1 VLVFCITYTII
12 AKGVYM
18 LELVFLGT
26 AASAPSIQRSLP
38 AQVVIHQDERF
49 LVDCGEGTQR
59 QILRSGI
66 GFRRLERVLLTHG
79 HLDHIL
85 GLGGLISTFAR
96 WEAVDQIK
104 IFGGRRALDRVHDLL
119 FGVVLRGARPPVP
132 VELVDIHPGVLLE
145 SEEFEV
151 RAFPVQHRGAGCMGY
166 RFEEKPRRPFLPE
179 KAEALGVPA
188 GPVRRDLVNG
198 EAITLENG
206 RVVNPDDV
214 LGPPRPGVSIAIT
227 GDTGRIDTLVDEV
240 QGVDLLVCESTFLA
254 RDREMAQR
262 FGHLTGEQAARLAAE
277 AGVRMLALN
286 HLSQRYRIREILA
299 ECKPIFENTYAAR
312 DFDRFRI
319 TRETITLSN
328 RQLDDDESLIEQ
340 IGAIDA
346 ADL

>member
-1 VLVFCITYTII
+1 
-12 AKGVYM
+12 M

-26 AASAPSIQRSLP
+26 AASAPSIQRGLP
-38 AQVVIHQDERF
+38 AQVVIYQDERF

-96 WEAVDQIK
+96 WEAVDQLE
-104 IFGGRRALDRVHDLL
+104 IFGGRRTLDRVHDLV

-132 VELVDIHPGVLLE
+132 VDLVDLEPGMLLE
-145 SEEFEV
+145 SDEFEV
-151 RAFPVQHRGAGCMGY
+151 RAFPVQHRGSGCLGY

-179 KAEALGVPA
+179 RAEALGVPA
-188 GPVRRDLVNG
+188 GPVRRDLVKG
-198 EAITLENG
+198 ETVTLADGKVIT
-206 RVVNPDDV
+206 PDDV

-227 GDTGRIDTLVDEV
+227 GDTGQVGNLVEYVRD
-240 QGVDLLVCESTFLA
+240 VDLLVCEATYLT
-254 RDREMAQR
+254 RDRAMAQR
-262 FGHLTGEQAARLAAE
+262 FGHLTAEQAAWLAAE
-277 AGVRMLALN
+277 ADVRMLALN

-319 TRETITLSN
+319 TREKITLSN
-328 RQLDDDESLIEQ
+328 QQLDDDESLIEHVETQ
-340 IGAIDA
+340 EA

>member
-1 VLVFCITYTII
+1 
-12 AKGVYM
+12 M

-38 AQVVIHQDERF
+38 SQVVIYRDERF

-96 WEAVDQIK
+96 WEAVDQLE
-104 IFGGRRALDRVHDLL
+104 IFGGRRTLDRVHDLV

-132 VELVDIHPGVLLE
+132 VDLIDIHPGVLLE
-145 SEEFEV
+145 SDEFEV
-151 RAFPVQHRGAGCMGY
+151 RAFPVRHRGSGCLGY

-198 EAITLENG
+198 ETVILENG
-206 RVVNPDDV
+206 KVITPDDV
-214 LGPPRPGVSIAIT
+214 LGPARPGVSIAIT
-227 GDTGRIDTLVDEV
+227 GDTGQIDNLVDHV
-240 QGVDLLVCESTFLA
+240 KDVDLLVCEATYLA

-262 FGHLTGEQAARLAAE
+262 FGHLTAEQAARLAAE

-312 DFDRFRI
+312 DFDRFKI
-319 TRETITLSN
+319 TREKITLSN
-328 RQLDDDESLIEQ
+328 QPLDDDESLIEQ
-340 IGAIDA
+340 SKGAEA

>member
-1 VLVFCITYTII
+1 
-12 AKGVYM
+12 M

-26 AASAPSIQRSLP
+26 AASAPSIQRGLP
-38 AQVVIHQDERF
+38 AQVVIYQDERF

-96 WEAVDQIK
+96 WEAVDQLEIY
-104 IFGGRRALDRVHDLL
+104 GGRRTLDRVYDLV

-132 VELVDIHPGVLLE
+132 VDLVDLQPGVLLE
-145 SEEFEV
+145 SDEFEV
-151 RAFPVQHRGAGCMGY
+151 RAFPVQHRGSGCLGY

-198 EAITLENG
+198 ETVTLENG
-206 RVVNPDDV
+206 KVIQPDDV
-214 LGPPRPGVSIAIT
+214 LGSPRAGVSIAIT
-227 GDTGRIDTLVDEV
+227 GDTGRVDDLVDHV
-240 QGVDLLVCESTFLA
+240 KDVDLLVCEATYLS
-254 RDREMAQR
+254 RDREMAQQ
-262 FGHLTGEQAARLAAE
+262 FGHVTAAQAAWLAAE
-277 AGVRMLALN
+277 ADVRMLALN

-299 ECKPIFENTYAAR
+299 ECKPIFENTYVTR
-312 DFDRFRI
+312 DFDRFKI
-319 TRETITLSN
+319 TRERITLSN
-328 RQLDDDESLIEQ
+328 QQLDDDESLMEQ
-340 IGAIDA
+340 VDTPDA
-346 ADL
+346 EDL

>member
-1 VLVFCITYTII
+1 
-12 AKGVYM
+12 M

-38 AQVVIHQDERF
+38 SQVVIYRDERF

-96 WEAVDQIK
+96 WEAVDQLE
-104 IFGGRRALDRVHDLL
+104 IFGGRRTLDRVHDLV

-132 VELVDIHPGVLLE
+132 VDLIDIHPGVLLE
-145 SEEFEV
+145 SDEFEV
-151 RAFPVQHRGAGCMGY
+151 RAFPVRHRGSGCLGY

-198 EAITLENG
+198 ETVILENG
-206 RVVNPDDV
+206 KVITPDDV
-214 LGPPRPGVSIAIT
+214 LGPARPGVSIAIT
-227 GDTGRIDTLVDEV
+227 GDTGQIDNLVDHV
-240 QGVDLLVCESTFLA
+240 KDVDLLVCEATYLA

-262 FGHLTGEQAARLAAE
+262 FGHLTAEQAARLAAE

-312 DFDRFRI
+312 DFDRFKI
-319 TRETITLSN
+319 TREKITLSN
-328 RQLDDDESLIEQ
+328 HPLDDDESLIEQ
-340 IGAIDA
+340 SKGAEA

>member
-1 VLVFCITYTII
+1 
-12 AKGVYM
+12 M

-26 AASAPSIQRSLP
+26 AASAPSIQRGLP
-38 AQVVIHQDERF
+38 SQVVIYQDERF

-96 WEAVDQIK
+96 WEAVDQLE
-104 IFGGRRALDRVHDLL
+104 IFGGRRTLDRVHDLV

-132 VELVDIHPGVLLE
+132 VDLVDIQPGVLLE
-145 SEEFEV
+145 SESFEV
-151 RAFPVQHRGAGCMGY
+151 RAFPVQHRGSGCLGY

-198 EAITLENG
+198 ETVTLENG
-206 RVVNPDDV
+206 QVVRPDDV
-214 LGPPRPGVSIAIT
+214 LGPARPGVSIAIT
-227 GDTGRIDTLVDEV
+227 GDTGRIDTLVEHVRDA
-240 QGVDLLVCESTFLA
+240 DLLVCEATYLA
-254 RDREMAQR
+254 EDREMAQR
-262 FGHLTGEQAARLAAE
+262 FGHLTAAQAARLAAE

-299 ECKPIFENTYAAR
+299 ECKAIFENTYAAR
-312 DFDRFRI
+312 DFDRFKI
-319 TRETITLSN
+319 TRDKITLTN
-328 RQLDDDESLIEQ
+328 QQLDDDESLLALTENTEV
-340 IGAIDA
+340 AE
-346 ADL
+346 L

>member
-1 VLVFCITYTII
+1 
-12 AKGVYM
+12 M

-26 AASAPSIQRSLP
+26 AASAPSIQRGLP
-38 AQVVIHQDERF
+38 AQVVIYQDERF

-96 WEAVDQIK
+96 WEAVDQLEV
-104 IFGGRRALDRVHDLL
+104 FGGRRTLDRVHDLV

-132 VELVDIHPGVLLE
+132 VDLIDLQPGVLLE
-145 SEEFEV
+145 SDEFEV
-151 RAFPVQHRGAGCMGY
+151 RAFPVQHRGSGCLGY

-179 KAEALGVPA
+179 RAEALGVPA

-198 EAITLENG
+198 ETVTLENG
-206 RVVNPDDV
+206 KVITPDDV

-227 GDTGRIDTLVDEV
+227 GDTGQVSDLVHHVRD
-240 QGVDLLVCESTFLA
+240 VDLLVCEATYLD
-254 RDREMAQR
+254 RDREMAER
-262 FGHLTGEQAARLAAE
+262 FGHVTAEQAAWLAAE
-277 AGVRMLALN
+277 ANVRMLALN

-328 RQLDDDESLIEQ
+328 QQLDDDESLVEQ
-340 IGAIDA
+340 VGMPDA
-346 ADL
+346 EDL